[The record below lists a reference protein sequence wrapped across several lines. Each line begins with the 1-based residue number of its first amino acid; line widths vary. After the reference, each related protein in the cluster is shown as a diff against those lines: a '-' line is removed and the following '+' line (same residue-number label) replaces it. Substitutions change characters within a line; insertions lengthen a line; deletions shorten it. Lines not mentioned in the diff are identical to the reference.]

1 MYRVLY
7 RTSLLFDGTRIQ
19 LTEIESLITWIT
31 DLISQHLYFGVFL
44 AALIET
50 VFPPIPTLAIFP
62 LAGFVASKN
71 NLPVFNVIL
80 LGLAGGIGAT
90 IGSTVIYLVAYKLGR
105 VVLLK
110 YLKYARISESKLAR
124 VETWFA
130 KHGDKAVFFGRL
142 VPVLREMI
150 SIPAG
155 LLKMKIAK
163 FVLYTFLGSCIW
175 STGIIL
181 AGYYFGVAVFEF
193 S

>member
-1 MYRVLY
+1 M
-7 RTSLLFDGTRIQ
+7 
-19 LTEIESLITWIT
+19 TEIESLITWIT

-90 IGSTVIYLVAYKLGR
+90 IGSTIIYLVAYKLGR

-110 YLKYARISESKLAR
+110 YLKYARISESKLVK